1 MYALHHWV
9 RISFER
15 TEKFRFDAFPGLDE
29 GLVEAALRIGSLFY
43 SVAWAIVWDPSMAT
57 ADNQLDGE
65 NGTSD
70 ILERIKKLNPKTV
83 LENIQTA
90 EFRNEMLQIVE
101 AVLTIR
107 NMITM
112 PDNAVHIARFPPV
125 KDLVCIVLNLPNVE
139 SVGEVKNYV
148 LDIAELITPYMSIG
162 SDDPFYM
169 TLLTQLDSEDRGTIL
184 TALRAI
190 GRISMNL
197 DETNK
202 LGAIPANVLENV
214 STWIL
219 QNDDD
224 FTDACLDFLYQY
236 TALDSN
242 VDTLLRS
249 INPEALVSQLVRLL
263 SHGARRY
270 TKEIVLEPEHKKPA
284 KDSIAIMP
292 DDLREELLR
301 MKDPERIHQWVKCFF
316 DPDPDSFVTQ
326 IAAWQAYNNA
336 LSEAIKR
343 SGQAATSPAEFIRN
357 CSAIYQNS
365 QPQVLTKG
373 SEQQK
378 FIIGGIRAR
387 ENPLSVNGREY
398 AKCLWKTEQRGKPCE
413 KYFLG
418 YQDMMNHI
426 FQHHLGATTQPDKP
440 TATFK
445 NPEGKWLC
453 SWSGCI
459 RFAAQPFEGD
469 LLGFSRH
476 VGIHAKQGCNPDG
489 TPRKPR
495 KQWLVPAKTMTFT
508 YEETATT
515 RDEKNP
521 QGPPQAAGIPLSAVL
536 VLRNMARNVIKTRSE
551 EELLK
556 KHELGGEGGGWNE
569 KLFRP
574 WYSRLWEIASENR
587 VLVRYFPSPAC

>member
-15 TEKFRFDAFPGLDE
+15 VEKFRFDAFPGLDE
-29 GLVEAALRIGSLFY
+29 GLVDAALRVGSLFY
-43 SVAWAIVWDPSMAT
+43 DVTWTIAWDPTAAT
-57 ADNQLDGE
+57 KDSELDGE

-70 ILERIKKLNPKTV
+70 ILERIKKLPRKTM

-90 EFRNEMLQIVE
+90 EFRNEMLQVVE

-107 NMITM
+107 NMITV
-112 PDNAVHIARFPPV
+112 PENAVHMARFPPV
-125 KDLVCIVLNLPNVE
+125 KDLVCIILNLPNLE
-139 SVGEVKNYV
+139 SLGEVKNYA
-148 LDIAELITPYMSIG
+148 LDIAELITPFMSLG
-162 SDDPFYM
+162 SDDPFYQ
-169 TLLTQLDSEDRGTIL
+169 TLITQLNSEDRGAIL

-197 DETNK
+197 EETNK
-202 LGAIPANVLENV
+202 LGAIPANVLENI

-219 QNDDD
+219 QNDDE

-236 TALDSN
+236 TAVETN

-249 INPEALVSQLVRLL
+249 INPEALVSQLIRLL

-270 TKEIVLEPEHKKPA
+270 TKEITLEPERRLPA
-284 KDSIAIMP
+284 SDKIAPMP
-292 DDLREELLR
+292 NDLREELLR

-336 LSEAIKR
+336 LSEAIKK

-357 CSAIYQNS
+357 CSSIYQNS

-373 SEQQK
+373 NEQQK

-387 ENPLSVNGREY
+387 EVPLSVSGCEY
-398 AKCLWKTEQRGKPCE
+398 AKCLWGTKSTQGNPQPCG
-413 KYFLG
+413 KYFL
-418 YQDMMNHI
+418 QHTDMMNHI
-426 FQHHLGATTQPDKP
+426 FIHHLQAETFPDQPAK
-440 TATFK
+440 FK
-445 NPEGKWLC
+445 NPEGRWLC
-453 SWSGCI
+453 GWAECP
-459 RFAAQPFEGD
+459 RFSTQPFEGN

-476 VGIHAKQGCNPDG
+476 VGVHVKQNFNDDG
-489 TPRKPR
+489 SARKAR
-495 KQWLVPAKTMTFT
+495 KDWIIPAKTMTIT

-515 RDEKNP
+515 REEKTP

-536 VLRNMARNVIKTRSE
+536 ILRNMARNVTKTQSE
-551 EELLK
+551 EELLR

-569 KLFRP
+569 RLFRP
-574 WYSRLWEIASENR
+574 WLYRLWEIASDNR
-587 VLVRYFPSPAC
+587 ALVRFY